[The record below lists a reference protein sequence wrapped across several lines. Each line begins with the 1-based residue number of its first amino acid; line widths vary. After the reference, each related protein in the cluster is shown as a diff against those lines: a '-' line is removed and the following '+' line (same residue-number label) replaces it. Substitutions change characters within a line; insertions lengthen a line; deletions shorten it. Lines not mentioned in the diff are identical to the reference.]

1 MSEKDMSVERITKQ
15 SNLKQRILVIF
26 YGMIMLL
33 HKFNGQSMIHHFSPP
48 PSLPDQNALI
58 VLQMKSAHCYVSNEM
73 NFLFVITELGSH

>member
-1 MSEKDMSVERITKQ
+1 MSKKDMSVERITKQ

-48 PSLPDQNALI
+48 LPPRPKCTDR
-58 VLQMKSAHCYVSNEM
+58 VTNEVRP
-73 NFLFVITELGSH
+73 LLRIL

>member
-1 MSEKDMSVERITKQ
+1 MSKKDMSVERITKQ

-48 PSLPDQNALI
+48 PLPPRPKCTDR
-58 VLQMKSAHCYVSNEM
+58 VTNEVRP
-73 NFLFVITELGSH
+73 LLRI